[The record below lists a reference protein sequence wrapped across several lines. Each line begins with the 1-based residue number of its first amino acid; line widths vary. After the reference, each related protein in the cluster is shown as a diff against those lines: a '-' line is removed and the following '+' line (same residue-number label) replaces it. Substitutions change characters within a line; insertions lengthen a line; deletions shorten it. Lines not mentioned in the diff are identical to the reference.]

1 MTAASNDSARPSAG
15 GPVGQ
20 PVATPAPLANTG
32 LQAPTAAPSSGSAAT
47 KDSPSPAVHSSRPER
62 RRRGPGARGLSE
74 LSRLV
79 SDRDVSVLE
88 LVTTHRFL
96 TTRHIEHFLFHDH
109 ASSLAGARACR
120 RVLARLERW
129 GLLQR
134 PLRRIGGLSAGSA
147 SSVWLASSRGLRLL
161 SVRAGLG
168 AVGRVREPGERFV
181 QHYLAIAD
189 TRLDLVAAERAEQ
202 LELLTVQI
210 EPECWR
216 PYSGLGGSRGVLKP
230 DLFAITA
237 PMGQDGAQADYVD
250 HWFIEVD
257 RGTESLP
264 TLLRQCR
271 LYETYRRTGSEQQ
284 ARGVFPLVV
293 WVVPDVVRAAKLH
306 AALQAAHGL
315 DKDLFRITTADG
327 LVALVTGGTA

>member
-15 GPVGQ
+15 RPVAQ
-20 PVATPAPLANTG
+20 PVAAPALLSSAG
-32 LQAPTAAPSSGSAAT
+32 LRAPTEAPAGGSAAT

-74 LSRLV
+74 LNRLL
-79 SDRDVSVLE
+79 SDRDFSVLE

-96 TTRHIEHFLFHDH
+96 TTRHVEHSLFHDH
-109 ASSLAGARACR
+109 ASALAGARACR

-161 SVRAGLG
+161 NVRDGLG
-168 AVGRVREPGERFV
+168 AVGRVREPGQRFV

-189 TRLDLVAAERAEQ
+189 TRLDLVAAERAGQ
-202 LELLTVQI
+202 LELLDVQI

-216 PYSGLGGSRGVLKP
+216 HYSGLGGSREVLKP
-230 DLFAITA
+230 DLFAVTA
-237 PMGQDGAQADYVD
+237 PLAHGGARADYVD

-257 RGTESLP
+257 RATESLP
-264 TLLRQCR
+264 TLLKQCR

-293 WVVPDVVRAAKLH
+293 WVVPDTVRAGKLH

-315 DKDLFRITTADG
+315 DKDLFRITTADR
-327 LVALVTGGTA
+327 LVALVTGGEA